1 MNPRR
6 VFETIGLVGLMIG
19 SSSCAPLIKT
29 PSAPISE
36 SDLLGTWVGYSTG
49 YTEFLRLDLRDGG
62 QGYLTILSY
71 ASPGEAQLYK
81 VKKWGLTNLKI
92 EVLPVSPEEE
102 SILVQN
108 VSYRVNT
115 LWFEFGGLSW
125 KREAALFRERE
136 FASQNKQSKDRI
148 QAYEATKQ

>member
-1 MNPRR
+1 M
-6 VFETIGLVGLMIG
+6 LVGLMIG
-19 SSSCAPLIKT
+19 ANSCAHLIVT
-29 PSAPISE
+29 PGPPISE

-49 YTEFLRLDLRDGG
+49 YTEFLRLDLRDDGH
-62 QGYLTILSY
+62 GYFAILSY
-71 ASPGEAQLYK
+71 ASQAEAQLYK
-81 VKKWGLTNLKI
+81 VKKWQLTNLNI

-102 SILVQN
+102 SIFVQN

-115 LWFEFGGLSW
+115 LWFEFGGMRW

-136 FASQNKQSKDRI
+136 FASQNEESKNRI